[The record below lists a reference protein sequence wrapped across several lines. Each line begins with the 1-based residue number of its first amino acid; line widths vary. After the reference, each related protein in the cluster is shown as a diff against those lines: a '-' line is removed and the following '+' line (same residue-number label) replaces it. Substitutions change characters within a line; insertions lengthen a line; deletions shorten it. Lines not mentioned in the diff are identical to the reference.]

1 MDGYFGYGIYLSV
14 INLQEGQSI
23 SSEISTI
30 FISVVAILLS
40 LVTLIDI
47 SVSRSKVVK
56 GNDKKTD
63 WFYQNEDYDRKLDE
77 RADKNNYRIN

>member
-23 SSEISTI
+23 SSEIPTI

>member
-14 INLQEGQSI
+14 VNFQEGQSI
-23 SSEISTI
+23 SSEIPTI
-30 FISVVAILLS
+30 FISAVAILLS